1 MDQHTTQMSDE
12 DNAWLAIMILVAAV
26 LTVAV
31 IVVTRVIMSHVVPGS
46 GFGLPIFLGLAV
58 GLAYAVL
65 AYLALRA
72 AASSRSGRSSG
83 NA

>member
-1 MDQHTTQMSDE
+1 MEQQQGSQMSDE
-12 DNAWLAIMILVAAV
+12 DNAWLAIMILVAAA

-46 GFGLPIFLGLAV
+46 GFGLPIFLGGVV
-58 GLAYAVL
+58 GIAYAVL

-72 AASSRSGRSSG
+72 AAATRARG
-83 NA
+83 

>member
-1 MDQHTTQMSDE
+1 MEQQSSQSQFSDE
-12 DNAWLAIMILVAAV
+12 DNAWLAIMIVVAAA

-31 IVVTRVIMSHVVPGS
+31 IVATRVIMSHVVPGS
-46 GFGLPIFLGLAV
+46 GFGVPLFLGGAV

-72 AASSRSGRSSG
+72 AVAGRRH
-83 NA
+83 